1 VPPPPLAPSRCPTTG
16 TYPALVTAAV
26 DAISLRYPLQI
37 GRDAVM
43 RGQVV
48 WTGRT
53 ALDIRMELLQVG
65 GAAGGGATAAA
76 CQDTPAHVELSS
88 LAVNAQYQQG
98 TGSQQQCVCSGRQHA
113 GCCDG
118 SA

>member
-1 VPPPPLAPSRCPTTG
+1 MGSNRPLCVHRAQSFSHTCSPPPSHAPPGLLLPWWPCPPPSRCPTTG

-26 DAISLRYPLQI
+26 DAISLRHPLQI
-37 GRDAVM
+37 GRDAQM

-65 GAAGGGATAAA
+65 RG
-76 CQDTPAHVELSS
+76 
-88 LAVNAQYQQG
+88 
-98 TGSQQQCVCSGRQHA
+98 SGRACVLTPRCTLQR
-113 GCCDG
+113 
-118 SA
+118 